1 MQIACRGT
9 FSPFLCTAGYIAR
22 GGQDVARTRYVR
34 IQSVRIRLARAH
46 MQWLCRAG
54 TVNICALPIR
64 LARRRYKAAVICA
77 EFLWTGS
84 LESKKPDFSGF
95 PRGCHGC
102 RGLLSAYSLQSRAG
116 LIFAVI
122 VTAVPAVVSAGVAVP
137 AAGCVGAV
145 VLRVIL
151 LWFPDRV
158 NDEPDD
164 QNDRG
169 DNPDPY
175 AG

>member
-9 FSPFLCTAGYIAR
+9 YAPFLCTAGCIAEADKMLPGHVLCGYR
-22 GGQDVARTRYVR
+22 VCGYGLCGR
-34 IQSVRIRLARAH
+34 IFNGCAAPEQSISV
-46 MQWLCRAG
+46 LCRYGLRGAG
-54 TVNICALPIR
+54 TKPQLYARNSFGPVHWNQKSRISPAFRGVVMVAAAFR
-64 LARRRYKAAVICA
+64 LRFTA
-77 EFLWTGS
+77 
-84 LESKKPDFSGF
+84 
-95 PRGCHGC
+95 PR
-102 RGLLSAYSLQSRAG
+102 G

-137 AAGCVGAV
+137 AAGCVGTV

-151 LWFPDRV
+151 LWFPDHV